1 MPAASCH
8 SHPCSSVFDHVTM
21 SKQAAGLD
29 YTVIYTLNRTA
40 ESLFA
45 NDILFFTIFVSFLTG
60 CLQKIL
66 HAQKYS
72 FLIISAKMP

>member
-1 MPAASCH
+1 
-8 SHPCSSVFDHVTM
+8 M

-29 YTVIYTLNRTA
+29 YTVSYTLST
-40 ESLFA
+40 ELLKVYLQITSYFSQYLY
-45 NDILFFTIFVSFLTG
+45 LFLTG
-60 CLQKIL
+60 CLQKVL